1 MPSYKPTAGMK
12 EEAERG
18 LQWRREF
25 GRGGTEVGI
34 ARARD
39 IVNDREL
46 SADTVKRMYSFF
58 SRHEVDKQAE
68 GFRPGED
75 GYPSNGRIAWAMWG
89 GDAGYSWSKEKVAG
103 MKEDRAAPDE
113 LKVGDFVEWDS
124 SGGKARGRI
133 EHIMRD
139 GVLGI
144 PDSDFSINATED
156 DPAALIRIYRD
167 GEPTETLVGHKFS
180 TLTKI
185 AAIRSGEM
193 GDARPFPN
201 EHAARLEDP
210 DKYESF
216 RRKNNE
222 GGEGIDFIYGILPEG
237 GTELQ
242 AIRFDKDRFTPAEA
256 KAWLND
262 HDFKAILFE
271 EATGERAV
279 EEELEERMKI
289 EVKVEIDTDPQPD
302 TPDVEDE
309 VVSPDDVLPADAMV
323 VEGDRKNVVALERR
337 ATDLDARSIDEKK
350 RTVSIAVSSE
360 LAVARSFGNEI
371 LVHESGAIDMAFLAS
386 GRAPL
391 LLDHDMEKQIGVIE
405 SVELSADKVLR
416 AKVRFGRS
424 ALAQEVF
431 QDVVDGI
438 RSNVSV
444 GYRVNKMERS
454 PMEKDTYLVR
464 SWSPLEVSVV
474 SIPADPSVGVGRSAA
489 ALEPKPTVEP
499 SIKKEVEM
507 TDQVNLDAVRAEA
520 AEAAARNAAAIID
533 LGVRHNKR
541 DIADAA
547 IKAGKSIEQFRG
559 ELLDVIGND
568 KPLDNSDIGMTKKEV
583 RNFSIVRAIAALA
596 NPTDRRLREAA
607 AFEFEASEAA
617 AQRYGR
623 SAQGIMVPV
632 DVLGVWKQRDLNTSD
647 DNELVATN
655 LLAGEFIDVLRNQVS
670 VMAAGARMLPG
681 LVGNVAIPKKTAASS
696 GGWISTEGGA
706 ASESEPTFG
715 TVSLTPKNV
724 GAFTDITR
732 QLILQSTPSVEAL
745 VRDDLTQALALAID
759 KGALEGSG
767 SSGQPTGILNTS
779 GVNKPTA
786 FAAAVPTFAEMVA
799 LETAVAEDNALM
811 GNLAYIT
818 DAATYGGLK
827 TKAKDAG
834 SGLFVIENGQANGYN
849 VIRSQQATAGNVYF
863 GNFSDLLIGMWA
875 GLDILVDPYTA
886 SSSGT
891 VRVRAIQ
898 TVDVAVRNAVS
909 FAYNNDTV

>member
-1 MPSYKPTAGMK
+1 MK
-12 EEAERG
+12 EEAQRG
-18 LQWRREF
+18 LDWRREF

-46 SADTVKRMYSFF
+46 SPETVKRMYSFF
-58 SRHEVDKQAE
+58 SRHEVDKEAE
-68 GFRPGED
+68 GFRPGEK
-75 GYPSNGRIAWAMWG
+75 GYPSNGRIAWALWG
-89 GDAGYSWSKEKVAG
+89 GDAGYSWSKEKVAS
-103 MKEDRAAPDE
+103 MKEDRAAPDA
-113 LKVGDFVEWDS
+113 LKVGDFVEWNS
-124 SGGKARGRI
+124 SGGKARGQI
-133 EHIMRD
+133 EHIMRE
-139 GVLGI
+139 GTLGI
-144 PDSDFSINATED
+144 PDSEFSIEATEE

-167 GEPTETLVGHKFS
+167 GEPTETLVGHRFS

-185 AAIRSGEM
+185 AAIRSIDEM
-193 GDARPFPN
+193 RPYPN
-201 EHAARLEDP
+201 EHAARLKDP
-210 DKYESF
+210 SKYESF

-237 GTELQ
+237 GSELQ
-242 AIRFDKDRFTPAEA
+242 AIRFDKNRFTPTEA
-256 KAWLND
+256 KAWLID

-271 EATGERAV
+271 EASGERAV
-279 EEELEERMKI
+279 SEELEERMK
-289 EVKVEIDTDPQPD
+289 VKVEVEIDSDPVI
-302 TPDVEDE
+302 DVEEDMGE
-309 VVSPDDVLPADAMV
+309 DGPEYVFISEEA
-323 VEGDRKNVVALERR
+323 DRKNVVELERR
-337 ATDLDARSIDEKK
+337 ATDMDIRGVDEKK

-360 LAVARSFGNEI
+360 LPVERSFGREI
-371 LVHESGAIDMAFLAS
+371 LVHEDGAIDMAFLAS

-391 LLDHDMEKQIGVIE
+391 LLDHDMERQIGVIE
-405 SVELSADKVLR
+405 SVELSADRVLR

-438 RSNVSV
+438 RGNVSV

-454 PMEKDTYLVR
+454 PTDKDAYLVR

-499 SIKKEVEM
+499 SIKKEAKMADE
-507 TDQVNLDAVRAEA
+507 VNLDAVRAEA
-520 AEAAARNAAAIID
+520 AEAAARNAAAIIE
-533 LGVRHNKR
+533 LGARHNKR
-541 DIADAA
+541 DLADAA
-547 IKAGKSIEQFRG
+547 IRSGKSIEQFRG
-559 ELLDVIGND
+559 ELLEVIGND
-568 KPLDNSDIGMTKKEV
+568 KPLENQDIGLSKKEA
-583 RNFSIVRAIAALA
+583 RGFSLVRAIAALA
-596 NPTDRRLREAA
+596 NPGDRRLREAA
-607 AFEFEASEAA
+607 AFEFEAGEAA

-655 LLAGEFIDVLRNQVS
+655 LMAGDFIDVLRNSAS
-670 VMAAGARMLPG
+670 VMQAGARMMPG
-681 LVGNVAIPKKTAASS
+681 LVGNVAIPKKTAASA

-706 ASESEPTFG
+706 SSESEPTFG
-715 TVSLTPKNV
+715 TVSLTPKTV
-724 GAFTDITR
+724 GAFTDMTR

-759 KGALEGSG
+759 KGALEGTG
-767 SSGQPTGILNTS
+767 LSGQPTGILSTV
-779 GVNKPTA
+779 GVNKPTN

-834 SGLFVIENGQANGYN
+834 SGMFVIENGQANGYN
-849 VIRSQQATAGNVYF
+849 VIRSQQCTAGNVYF

-875 GLDILVDPYTA
+875 GLDLTVDPYTA
-886 SSSGT
+886 STSGT
-891 VRVRAIQ
+891 VRIVALQ
-898 TVDVAVRNAVS
+898 TVDVAVRHAVS
-909 FAYNNDTV
+909 FAYNNDG

>member
-1 MPSYKPTAGMK
+1 METQMGNKPTEGMK
-12 EEAERG
+12 TEAQRG
-18 LQWRREF
+18 LDWRREF

-46 SADTVKRMYSFF
+46 SDETVKRMYSFF

-75 GYPSNGRIAWAMWG
+75 GYPSNGRIAWALWG
-89 GDAGYSWSKEKVAG
+89 GDAGYSWSKDKVKA
-103 MKEDRAAPDE
+103 MDE
-113 LKVGDFVEWDS
+113 ERS
-124 SGGKARGRI
+124 
-133 EHIMRD
+133 
-139 GVLGI
+139 
-144 PDSDFSINATED
+144 
-156 DPAALIRIYRD
+156 YRD
-167 GEPTETLVGHKFS
+167 E
-180 TLTKI
+180 
-185 AAIRSGEM
+185 
-193 GDARPFPN
+193 RPYPN
-201 EHAARLEDP
+201 EHAARLHDP
-210 DKYESF
+210 DKYTGF
-216 RRKNNE
+216 RRDNDA
-222 GGEGIDFIYGILPEG
+222 GGPGIDFIYGILADG

-242 AIRFDKDRFTPAEA
+242 AIRFDKDRFTPSEA
-256 KAWLND
+256 KAWLNE

-271 EATGERAV
+271 EATGERTV
-279 EEELEERMKI
+279 EELEERMK
-289 EVKVEIDTDPQPD
+289 VKVEVEVKLDDASAVDMPDPEGELIVP
-302 TPDVEDE
+302 E
-309 VVSPDDVLPADAMV
+309 DVLLG
-323 VEGDRKNVVALERR
+323 EEDRKKMVDLEHR
-337 ATDLDARSIDEKK
+337 ARDIDARAIDEKK
-350 RTVSIAVSSE
+350 RTVDIAVSSE
-360 LAVARSFGNEI
+360 LAVDRSFGKEI
-371 LVHESGAIDMAFLAS
+371 LVHEAGAIDMAFIAS

-405 SVELSADKVLR
+405 SVELSGDKVLR

-454 PMEKDTYLVR
+454 PMNKDEYLVR

-489 ALEPKPTVEP
+489 ALEPQPKVEP
-499 SIKKEVEM
+499 SIKKDTIMSE
-507 TDQVNLDAVRAEA
+507 VNLDAVRAEA

-533 LGVRHNKR
+533 LGARHNKR
-541 DIADAA
+541 DLADAA
-547 IKAGKSIEQFRG
+547 IKSGKSIEQFRG
-559 ELLDVIGND
+559 ELLEVIGND
-568 KPLDNSDIGMTKKEV
+568 KPLDNGNIGLSKKEV
-583 RNFSIVRAIAALA
+583 RNFSIVRAIAAMS
-596 NPTDRRLREAA
+596 NPGDRRLREAA

-623 SAQGIMVPV
+623 SAQGIMIPV

-655 LLAGEFIDVLRNQVS
+655 LLAGDFIDVLRNSAS
-670 VMAAGARMLPG
+670 VMQAGARMLPG
-681 LVGNVAIPKKTAASS
+681 LVGNVAIPKKTAASA

-715 TVSLTPKNV
+715 TVSLTPKTV
-724 GAFTDITR
+724 GAFTDMTR

-759 KGALEGSG
+759 KGGLEGTG
-767 SSGQPTGILNTS
+767 LSGQPTGILSTV
-779 GVNKPTA
+779 GVNKPTN

-834 SGLFVIENGQANGYN
+834 SGMFVIENGQANGYN
-849 VIRSQQATAGNVYF
+849 VIRSQQCTAGNVYF
-863 GNFSDLLIGMWA
+863 GNFSDLLIGMWS
-875 GLDILVDPYTA
+875 GLDLTVDPYT
-886 SSSGT
+886 SSNTGT
-891 VRVRAIQ
+891 VRVVALQ
-898 TVDVAVRNAVS
+898 TVDVAVRHAVS
-909 FAYNNDTV
+909 FAYNNDG

>member
-12 EEAERG
+12 DEAGRG
-18 LQWRREF
+18 LEWRREF

-75 GYPSNGRIAWAMWG
+75 GYPSNGRIAWALWG
-89 GDAGYSWSKEKVAG
+89 GDAGYSWSKEKVKS
-103 MKEDRAAPDE
+103 MEEDRSAPE
-113 LKVGDFVEWDS
+113 
-124 SGGKARGRI
+124 
-133 EHIMRD
+133 
-139 GVLGI
+139 
-144 PDSDFSINATED
+144 
-156 DPAALIRIYRD
+156 
-167 GEPTETLVGHKFS
+167 
-180 TLTKI
+180 
-185 AAIRSGEM
+185 
-193 GDARPFPN
+193 
-201 EHAARLEDP
+201 
-210 DKYESF
+210 
-216 RRKNNE
+216 
-222 GGEGIDFIYGILPEG
+222 
-237 GTELQ
+237 
-242 AIRFDKDRFTPAEA
+242 
-256 KAWLND
+256 LND
-262 HDFKAILFE
+262 DATSDILTDEVSE
-271 EATGERAV
+271 EIAV
-279 EEELEERMKI
+279 SEELEERMKI
-289 EVKVEIDTDPQPD
+289 EVTVEIDTDPQPEA
-302 TPDVEDE
+302 PEAEDE
-309 VVSPDDVLPADAMV
+309 AVSPADMLV
-323 VEGDRKNVVALERR
+323 TEGDRKNVVALERR

-350 RTVSIAVSSE
+350 RTVNIAVSSE
-360 LAVARSFGNEI
+360 LAVGRSFGNEI
-371 LVHESGAIDMAFLAS
+371 LVHEQGAIDMAFLAS

-499 SIKKEVEM
+499 SIKKEVKM
-507 TDQVNLDAVRAEA
+507 TDEVNLDAVRAEA

-559 ELLDVIGND
+559 ELLEVIGND
-568 KPLDNSDIGMTKKEV
+568 KPLENNDIGLNNKEK
-583 RNFSIVRAIAALA
+583 RSFSIVRAIAALA

-623 SAQGIMVPV
+623 SAQGVMVPV

-647 DNELVATN
+647 DNEIVATN
-655 LLAGEFIDVLRNQVS
+655 LLAGEFIDVLRNSVS

-724 GAFTDITR
+724 GAFTDMTR
-732 QLILQSTPSVEAL
+732 QLILQSTPAVEAL

-779 GVNKPTA
+779 GVNKPTS

-886 SSSGT
+886 SSSGN

-909 FAYNNDTV
+909 FAYNNDGA

>member
-12 EEAERG
+12 DEAERG
-18 LQWRREF
+18 LEWRREF

-75 GYPSNGRIAWAMWG
+75 GYPSNGRIAWALWG
-89 GDAGYSWSKEKVAG
+89 GDAGYSWSKEKVKS
-103 MKEDRAAPDE
+103 MEEDRSAPE
-113 LKVGDFVEWDS
+113 
-124 SGGKARGRI
+124 
-133 EHIMRD
+133 
-139 GVLGI
+139 
-144 PDSDFSINATED
+144 
-156 DPAALIRIYRD
+156 
-167 GEPTETLVGHKFS
+167 
-180 TLTKI
+180 
-185 AAIRSGEM
+185 
-193 GDARPFPN
+193 
-201 EHAARLEDP
+201 
-210 DKYESF
+210 
-216 RRKNNE
+216 
-222 GGEGIDFIYGILPEG
+222 
-237 GTELQ
+237 
-242 AIRFDKDRFTPAEA
+242 
-256 KAWLND
+256 LND
-262 HDFKAILFE
+262 DTTSDILTE
-271 EATGERAV
+271 EATGERTV
-279 EEELEERMKI
+279 SEELEERMK
-289 EVKVEIDTDPQPD
+289 VKVEVEIDTDPQPEV
-302 TPDVEDE
+302 PEAEDE
-309 VVSPDDVLPADAMV
+309 AVSPDDMLVT
-323 VEGDRKNVVALERR
+323 EGDRKNVVALERR
-337 ATDLDARSIDEKK
+337 ATDLDARAIDEKK

-360 LAVARSFGNEI
+360 LAVARSFGNEV
-371 LVHESGAIDMAFLAS
+371 LVHEQGAIDMAFLAS

-454 PMEKDTYLVR
+454 PTDKDSYLVR

-499 SIKKEVEM
+499 SIKKEVKM

-541 DIADAA
+541 DLADAA
-547 IKAGKSIEQFRG
+547 IKSGKSLEQFRG
-559 ELLDVIGND
+559 ELLDVIGTD
-568 KPLDNSDIGMTKKEV
+568 KPLENNDIGLNQKEK
-583 RNFSIVRAIAALA
+583 RSFSIVRAIAALA

-632 DVLGVWKQRDLNTSD
+632 DVLGVWKQRDLNASD

-786 FAAAVPTFAEMVA
+786 FAAAVPTFEEMVA

-827 TKAKDAG
+827 TKKKDAG

-886 SSSGT
+886 SSSGN

-909 FAYNNDTV
+909 FAYNNDGV